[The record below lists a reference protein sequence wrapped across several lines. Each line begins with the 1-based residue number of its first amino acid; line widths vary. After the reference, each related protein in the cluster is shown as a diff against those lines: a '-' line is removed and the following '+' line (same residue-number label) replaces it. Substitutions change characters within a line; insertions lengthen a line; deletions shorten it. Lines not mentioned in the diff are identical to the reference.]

1 MAKTEKETKET
12 TVETK
17 KDNLSDYTKKEELV
31 DLAKPTKVEDKEL
44 TNLQATV
51 RTIDRL
57 TADVGRMETQKY
69 AMLVAMQRVQGSI
82 DKMRGDFMQ
91 KYGTDNINIQTG
103 EIAYAPENPTPQGN
117 GETDK
122 KD

>member
-1 MAKTEKETKET
+1 MAKRK
-12 TVETK
+12 
-17 KDNLSDYTKKEELV
+17 TKKEEV
-31 DLAKPTKVEDKEL
+31 IDFTKPEKITDTEL

-69 AMLVAMQRVQGSI
+69 AMLVGMQKVQENI
-82 DKMRGDFMQ
+82 QKMRGEFME

-103 EIAYAPENPTPQGN
+103 EIAYAPENPTPQEN
-117 GETDK
+117 GEADK

>member
-1 MAKTEKETKET
+1 MAKTK
-12 TVETK
+12 
-17 KDNLSDYTKKEELV
+17 TKKEEAI
-31 DLAKPTKVEDKEL
+31 DFTKPEKISEKEL
-44 TNLQATV
+44 NGLQTTV

-57 TADVGRMETQKY
+57 TADLGRMESQKY
-69 AMLVAMQRVQGSI
+69 ALLKAMEGIQESI
-82 DKMRGDFMQ
+82 SDIRKSFVK

-103 EIAYAPENPTPQGN
+103 EIAYPDETPNAQEN

>member
-1 MAKTEKETKET
+1 MAK
-12 TVETK
+12 
-17 KDNLSDYTKKEELV
+17 TKKEEIIDFTKPEKLSDEELV
-31 DLAKPTKVEDKEL
+31 Q
-44 TNLQATV
+44 LQSTV

-69 AMLVAMQRVQGSI
+69 AMLVAMQKVQANI
-82 DKMRGDFMQ
+82 DEMRREFMN

-103 EIAYAPENPTPQGN
+103 EIAYSPEEEENSIEN
-117 GETDK
+117 GEVNK